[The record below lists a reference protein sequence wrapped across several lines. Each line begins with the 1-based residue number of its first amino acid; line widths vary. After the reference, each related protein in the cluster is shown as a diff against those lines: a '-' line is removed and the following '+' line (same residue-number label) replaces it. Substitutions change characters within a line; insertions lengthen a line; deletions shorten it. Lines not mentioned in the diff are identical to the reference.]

1 MKNSLIHEENNGL
14 TSKIDNIISS
24 EELSSPDIRFSNIVN
39 SKDIN
44 NQKQIT
50 FKKTLN
56 KTQGIRNNNA
66 HKMRNDKEKDVN
78 LNKKKFK

>member
-14 TSKIDNIISS
+14 TSKINNIISS
-24 EELSSPDIRFSNIVN
+24 EELSSPDISFSNIVN

-44 NQKQIT
+44 NPKQIT
-50 FKKTLN
+50 FIKTLN
-56 KTQGIRNNNA
+56 KTQEIRNNNA

-78 LNKKKFK
+78 LNKKKI